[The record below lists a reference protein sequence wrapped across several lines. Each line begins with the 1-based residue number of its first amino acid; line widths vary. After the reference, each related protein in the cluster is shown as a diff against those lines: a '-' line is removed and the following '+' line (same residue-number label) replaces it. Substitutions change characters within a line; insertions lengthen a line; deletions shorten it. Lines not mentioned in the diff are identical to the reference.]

1 MMRLTQTMLLLFL
14 SLFLS
19 ACQPTQSA
27 TPINRVDAKD
37 YSAFWIWGDI
47 SSAPYLSKAQ
57 ELYILQGEITVDAT
71 NKKSILIPQGISVLI
86 QPKKKI
92 WLVFRTHHLN
102 WTTENVQLILKRIAH
117 WENAGNHIQGLQID
131 FDSKTKNLKDYAL
144 FLQKIRTQLPQKY
157 QLSITGLLDWTNVK
171 DTQTLDI
178 LAKNIDEL
186 VIQSYQGNHTVS
198 NYLDYLKRVTALK
211 LPYKVGLVQHGLISK
226 HHFFE
231 TDVNF
236 KGYVIFLLRSK
247 ARS

>member
-1 MMRLTQTMLLLFL
+1 MFIKQVSVFIENRAGRLADL
-14 SLFLS
+14 
-19 ACQPTQSA
+19 
-27 TPINRVDAKD
+27 
-37 YSAFWIWGDI
+37 
-47 SSAPYLSKAQ
+47 
-57 ELYILQGEITVDAT
+57 
-71 NKKSILIPQGISVLI
+71 
-86 QPKKKI
+86 
-92 WLVFRTHHLN
+92 
-102 WTTENVQLILKRIAH
+102 
-117 WENAGNHIQGLQID
+117 
-131 FDSKTKNLKDYAL
+131 
-144 FLQKIRTQLPQKY
+144 
-157 QLSITGLLDWTNVK
+157 
-171 DTQTLDI
+171 LDI

>member
-1 MMRLTQTMLLLFL
+1 METKKLIKILGFEPKENTTDVY
-14 SLFLS
+14 
-19 ACQPTQSA
+19 
-27 TPINRVDAKD
+27 IKK
-37 YSAFWIWGDI
+37 YS
-47 SSAPYLSKAQ
+47 
-57 ELYILQGEITVDAT
+57 
-71 NKKSILIPQGISVLI
+71 SVNNYAL
-86 QPKKKI
+86 
-92 WLVFRTHHLN
+92 
-102 WTTENVQLILKRIAH
+102 E
-117 WENAGNHIQGLQID
+117 ID

-157 QLSITGLLDWTNVK
+157 QLSITGLLDWSNVK

-211 LPYKVGLVQHGLISK
+211 LPYKAGLLQHGLISK

-236 KGYVIFLLRSK
+236 KGYVVFLLRSK